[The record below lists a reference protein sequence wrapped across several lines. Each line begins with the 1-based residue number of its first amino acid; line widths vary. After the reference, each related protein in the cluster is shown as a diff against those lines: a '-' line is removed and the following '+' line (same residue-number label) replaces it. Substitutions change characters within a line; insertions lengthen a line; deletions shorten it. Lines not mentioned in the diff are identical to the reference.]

1 MEQNVEYASLY
12 EYLGRRAGMDLGQ
25 QVFKAAKEQKIRCKT
40 QEVNQGG
47 YSGKV
52 MCYPRTFLKSYFESP
67 SIDNSNN
74 YNTY

>member
-25 QVFKAAKEQKIRCKT
+25 QVFQAAKKLKVRCKT

-52 MCYPRTFLKSYFESP
+52 MVYPIPFLKSYFETP
-67 SIDNSNN
+67 VDTNNN
-74 YNTY
+74 YPIN

>member
-25 QVFKAAKEQKIRCKT
+25 QVFKAAKEKRIRCKT

-52 MCYPRTFLKSYFESP
+52 MVYPISFLQEYFTQP
-67 SIDNSNN
+67 TTNNDNYPIN
-74 YNTY
+74 